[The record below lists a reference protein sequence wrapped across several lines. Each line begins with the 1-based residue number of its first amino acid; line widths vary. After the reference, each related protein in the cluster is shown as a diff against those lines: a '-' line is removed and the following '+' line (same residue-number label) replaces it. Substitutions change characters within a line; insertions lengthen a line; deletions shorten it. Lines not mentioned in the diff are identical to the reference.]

1 MDYNY
6 IRLENMIKQLMNK
19 SYVPSSSRAK
29 STEEIYNGSCKLYI
43 DTVLNRYVFKYST
56 LAPSIMVD
64 PINRSLLNVQYINN
78 VDISKL
84 IGGVAE
90 GYGININN
98 MGEGIYQIN
107 VVENMFALLDDLSNY
122 TPTEVIE
129 ATYATKNALELVDNK
144 FADYT
149 NTAELEENYLQK
161 SYIDTFKAM
170 LEIYPT
176 NKYVDDTF
184 ATKAELE
191 SNLELYLK
199 KEDYNPGDSSI
210 AESHFELVDG
220 YSYYTV
226 KHSDITI
233 YTQDTATTQ
242 FNAMKITIRD
252 EALMTQ
258 IKASPTKIA
267 IFKIN
272 LRKHLLIDFYG
283 NILNDFVIYYNPE
296 KSKFEAPLVSYYD
309 VNDSHKLDY
318 RDLDNIEAWFDE
330 ELGFHP
336 YTEYLNGEL
345 VIEYLLSQNALVSNE
360 PTLRCEIIEAK
371 NALRLRE
378 SDVYYFYRPSMILF
392 NSDVKYMESNTEWSC
407 ECYQMIFKIPE
418 SYSIP
423 INLDFSFKEYCFGNT
438 WALKWDGDKWCG
450 DNIQGRINPKIVRK
464 CNMRAQKDG
473 YGATGCYCM
482 VKKDTWNSQHIPS
495 NTNGL
500 AFSLFENSSRNTIVQ
515 FKDGSSEPG
524 SNYNLL
530 ITYSGVLRG
539 AEYKGYDL
547 VVVNALY
554 NNYDAIQL
562 KIEDIDVLYLDLTL
576 PNQSTTNRLSFI
588 VSGVHHDEVY
598 NRGHLD
604 IAGSLDTIEAISG
617 TWNRCSLDSG
627 RDIVLYLNKTYT
639 QAIDEVNWDP
649 STNAFSYII
658 QQQFYEVSPNP
669 NAATTLYT
677 DYNILHQR

>member
-29 STEEIYNGSCKLYI
+29 STEEIYNGSCRLYI

-90 GYGININN
+90 GYGISINN

-233 YTQDTATTQ
+233 YTPDTATTQ

-258 IKASPTKIA
+258 IKAS
-267 IFKIN
+267 N
-272 LRKHLLIDFYG
+272 
-283 NILNDFVIYYNPE
+283 
-296 KSKFEAPLVSYYD
+296 
-309 VNDSHKLDY
+309 
-318 RDLDNIEAWFDE
+318 
-330 ELGFHP
+330 
-336 YTEYLNGEL
+336 
-345 VIEYLLSQNALVSNE
+345 
-360 PTLRCEIIEAK
+360 
-371 NALRLRE
+371 
-378 SDVYYFYRPSMILF
+378 
-392 NSDVKYMESNTEWSC
+392 
-407 ECYQMIFKIPE
+407 
-418 SYSIP
+418 
-423 INLDFSFKEYCFGNT
+423 
-438 WALKWDGDKWCG
+438 
-450 DNIQGRINPKIVRK
+450 
-464 CNMRAQKDG
+464 KD
-473 YGATGCYCM
+473 
-482 VKKDTWNSQHIPS
+482 
-495 NTNGL
+495 
-500 AFSLFENSSRNTIVQ
+500 
-515 FKDGSSEPG
+515 
-524 SNYNLL
+524 
-530 ITYSGVLRG
+530 
-539 AEYKGYDL
+539 
-547 VVVNALY
+547 
-554 NNYDAIQL
+554 
-562 KIEDIDVLYLDLTL
+562 
-576 PNQSTTNRLSFI
+576 
-588 VSGVHHDEVY
+588 
-598 NRGHLD
+598 
-604 IAGSLDTIEAISG
+604 
-617 TWNRCSLDSG
+617 
-627 RDIVLYLNKTYT
+627 
-639 QAIDEVNWDP
+639 
-649 STNAFSYII
+649 SYIQDQSAKESI
-658 QQQFYEVSPNP
+658 
-669 NAATTLYT
+669 
-677 DYNILHQR
+677 D